1 MKVTTTNIAFL
12 ALAVLTSAV
21 PIDPTTE
28 QQSGEAV
35 PLKPLAPSSLDAPRD
50 FGITESAGDLSSIP
64 SRKEFEIRPRPGS
77 LMGKRLGS
85 PESMKEAAGDLGHPS
100 DLKSLRGSGSDRS
113 DALDGSPGADK
124 AATKPAS
131 ALPVVG
137 KSPHVARAFG
147 WPPSSGAGTD
157 TGTGTSGYGWPPS
170 GGTGTGTGTGGY
182 PGWPPSSGA
191 GTGTGTGTSGYGWPP
206 SGGTG
211 TGTGTGGYPGWPP
224 STNPSPDSG
233 GSGSSSGGSSGS
245 NASCK
250 AVTLIFARGTAEMGT
265 LGTVVGPGLAQA
277 LKEDLGEDKVD
288 IEGLQYPADWA
299 GNANMG
305 ATGGV
310 AMAALAKQRLG
321 NCPDTKLVLSGYS
334 QGGLVCHNALSAQG
348 LDGSKV
354 AAVVCFGDPF
364 NGQPFQGVDP
374 SRVKEFCDTADNV
387 CPGGQKSGAGWHL
400 SYGSDVQAAAAFI
413 KQAVGL

>member
-64 SRKEFEIRPRPGS
+64 SRKEFEIRPRP
-77 LMGKRLGS
+77 
-85 PESMKEAAGDLGHPS
+85 EAAGDLGHPS

-113 DALDGSPGADK
+113 DALDGSPGA
-124 AATKPAS
+124 
-131 ALPVVG
+131 
-137 KSPHVARAFG
+137 
-147 WPPSSGAGTD
+147 
-157 TGTGTSGYGWPPS
+157 GTSGYGWPPS

-211 TGTGTGGYPGWPP
+211 TGTGT
-224 STNPSPDSG
+224 
-233 GSGSSSGGSSGS
+233 
-245 NASCK
+245 
-250 AVTLIFARGTAEMGT
+250 

-310 AMAALAKQRLG
+310 
-321 NCPDTKLVLSGYS
+321 VSF
-334 QGGLVCHNALSAQG
+334 ALS
-348 LDGSKV
+348 
-354 AAVVCFGDPF
+354 
-364 NGQPFQGVDP
+364 
-374 SRVKEFCDTADNV
+374 R
-387 CPGGQKSGAGWHL
+387 
-400 SYGSDVQAAAAFI
+400 
-413 KQAVGL
+413 

>member
-21 PIDPTTE
+21 PVDPTTE

-64 SRKEFEIRPRPGS
+64 SRKYFETRPRLGS
-77 LMGKRLGS
+77 LLGKRLGS

-100 DLKSLRGSGSDRS
+100 DFKSLRGSGSDRS
-113 DALDGSPGADK
+113 DALDGAPGADK
-124 AATKPAS
+124 AAIKPAA

-147 WPPSSGAGTD
+147 WPPSG
-157 TGTGTSGYGWPPS
+157 
-170 GGTGTGTGTGGY
+170 
-182 PGWPPSSGA
+182 GA

-211 TGTGTGGYPGWPP
+211 TGTGTGGYPAWPP
-224 STNPSPDSG
+224 STNPSPGSG
-233 GSGSSSGGSSGS
+233 GSGSNSGGSSGS
-245 NASCK
+245 NAGCK
-250 AVTLIFARGTAEMGT
+250 AVTLIFARGTTELGT

-277 LKEDLGEDKVD
+277 LEKDLGEDKVD

-299 GNANMG
+299 GNFNLG

-310 AMAALAKQRLG
+310 AMAALAKQKLRD
-321 NCPDTKLVLSGYS
+321 CPDTKLILSGYS

-374 SRVKEFCDTADNV
+374 SRVKEFCDTADTV
-387 CPGGQKSGAGWHL
+387 CPGGQKSGPGWHL